1 MSFLEWTFLFG
12 SIAVAGPVLAHMLA
26 KPRYRRLPFTML
38 QFLRTSQTES
48 YSRRH
53 LRDLLLLLMRCAIIV
68 LIALLFAQPI
78 LYIKPKQKDVR
89 HIYYLGLDNSTSMSY
104 TDGSSSYFEKMKDS
118 AVEQIVSAEADAVF
132 NICSLVS
139 GNWIQGLSKQQ
150 ALAEVKAMKLST
162 GSTDVDAFLSGIRN
176 SGRMIN
182 PADEV
187 YVLLVSDFTSQIL
200 NQFLNVQ
207 EPAIVDNYKYEII
220 VSSKPINNASIIRAQ
235 AVDAAV
241 GGLTINVSVANHN
254 QDRQNRRI
262 TAKIGNDKVVSL
274 DVEMPPNQVKT
285 CLVHLDT
292 GFNADMQLF
301 VPVELSLSSGD
312 GLEADDTYYLAVR
325 MPQKRQINV
334 LLAEAVEDEMFLLD
348 MAMQTLSSRSSGR
361 VMRVRR
367 IMVGDLSTANLEWA
381 DVLVCSGIT
390 ERLGTMAG
398 DISDFTEAGGRIV
411 FFMTGEPSAAAL
423 NQLWRLKVLPA
434 LPKKIIREQT
444 YPENGPC
451 EKEFSGVDNIA
462 AKAIVNYRIDRIPV
476 NAFWECQP
484 QQDGV
489 CLWQYQ
495 NGSGFIYYRQVG
507 NGSSILINTS
517 ADDSL
522 GALTKSSVSI
532 ALCQYLLGDY
542 NHVRDYSFTCNERIV
557 LPVTDIDFGSERQ
570 KSLWIRDC
578 DGSKKRAV
586 LTDSSLL
593 LLDPGSVGWVK
604 TLTEPELYA
613 GVNLPPGETDMSK
626 PVKEQVDNA
635 MSRIFSTGKRDNVSS
650 ADILDTKEQKPAWI
664 VLVWVIISL
673 LLVESF
679 VANRLRR

>member
-53 LRDLLLLLMRCAIIV
+53 LRDWLLLLLRCAIIV

-78 LYIKPKQKDVR
+78 LYIKPKPINVR
-89 HIYYLGLDNSTSMSY
+89 HIYYIGMDNSISMSY
-104 TDGSSSYFEKMKDS
+104 SDGSNSYFEKMKD
-118 AVEQIVSAEADAVF
+118 ANVEHILSAEADAVF

-139 GNWIQGLSKQQ
+139 GNWTYGLSKQQ

-162 GSTDVDAFLSGIRN
+162 GSADVDAFLSGIRN
-176 SGRMIN
+176 SGRTIN
-182 PADEV
+182 ANDEV
-187 YVLLVSDFTSQIL
+187 SVLLVSDFTPQIL
-200 NQFLNVQ
+200 VQFLNVQ
-207 EPAIVDNYKYEII
+207 EPAMVDNYKYEMI
-220 VSSKPINNASIIRAQ
+220 VSPEPVNNASIVRAQ
-235 AVDAAV
+235 VADASVD
-241 GGLTINVSVANHN
+241 GLAINVSVANHS
-254 QDRQNRRI
+254 QIKQSRRL
-262 TAKIGNDKVVSL
+262 TAKIGTDEAVSL
-274 DVEMPPNQVKT
+274 NVELLPNQVKT
-285 CLVHLDT
+285 YPVRLDSSS
-292 GFNADMQLF
+292 NADMRLF
-301 VPVELSLSSGD
+301 VPVQFLLSSGD
-312 GLEADDTYYLAVR
+312 GLETDDTYYFAVR
-325 MPQKRQINV
+325 VPQKRQINI
-334 LLAEAVEDEMFLLD
+334 LLVEALEDQMYLLD
-348 MAMQTLSSRSSGR
+348 MAMQTLSGR
-361 VMRVRR
+361 GSDRIIRVRR
-367 IMVGDLSTANLEWA
+367 ITAGELSTANLEWA
-381 DVLVCSGIT
+381 NVLVCSGIT

-398 DISDFTEAGGRIV
+398 AISDFVEAGGRIV
-411 FFMTGEPSAAAL
+411 FFMTGEPSAASL
-423 NQLWRLKVLPA
+423 NQLRRLNVLPA
-434 LPKKIIREQT
+434 LPKKIVQEQT
-444 YPENGPC
+444 FPENRPC
-451 EKEFSGVDNIA
+451 EKEFSGVDNVA

-517 ADDSL
+517 TDDSL
-522 GALTKSSVSI
+522 GALTKSSVSV
-532 ALCQYLLGDY
+532 ALCQYLLGE
-542 NHVRDYSFTCNERIV
+542 NNRVRDYSFTCNERVV
-557 LPVTDIDFGSERQ
+557 LPVTDIDLGSERQ
-570 KSLWIRDC
+570 KSLLVRDC
-578 DGSKKRAV
+578 DGNIKRAT

-593 LLDPGSVGWVK
+593 LLDPGSVGWVQ

-635 MSRIFSTGKRDNVSS
+635 VSRIFSTGKRDNISS
-650 ADILDTKEQKPAWI
+650 ADILETKEQKPAWI
-664 VLVWVIISL
+664 ALVWVIISL